1 LITIVLFLGSDL
13 GSECR
18 SSWANADGRHL
29 KVKKAFKTNIM
40 EDEGEELGV
49 IEGMRS
55 GKKVFDVEVVL
66 RPFEVVTLRLE
77 F

>member
-1 LITIVLFLGSDL
+1 
-13 GSECR
+13 
-18 SSWANADGRHL
+18 
-29 KVKKAFKTNIM
+29 M

-49 IEGMRS
+49 IEGIRS
-55 GKKVFDVEVVL
+55 GKKVFDVEVGL